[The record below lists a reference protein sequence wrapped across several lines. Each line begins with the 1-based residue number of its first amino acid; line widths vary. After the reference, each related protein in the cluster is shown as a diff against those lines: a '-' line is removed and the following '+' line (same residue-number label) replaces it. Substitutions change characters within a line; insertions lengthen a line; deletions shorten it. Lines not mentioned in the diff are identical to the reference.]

1 MIILIMIIVILI
13 IIYTI
18 IIIIIIIIFMKILIQ
33 SPNFTTKFHYQLSL
47 SAIVI
52 SIMLQ
57 DYDQGPVVKVRSLV
71 PSSACVIN
79 TPLIFPSQY
88 IIIFCSNTFFLV
100 MFILKDTQK
109 NRSQMTSN
117 KENPMIIDR
126 LVQEI
131 YKIMILTK
139 NMIMKE
145 KK

>member
-1 MIILIMIIVILI
+1 MINLSSLIRYQHYFSLIKITVDMHRHLNDTTQKSHIWMIILIMIIVILI

-33 SPNFTTKFHYQLSL
+33 SSNFTTKFHYQLSL

-88 IIIFCSNTFFLV
+88 IIIFCSKTFFWLCL
-100 MFILKDTQK
+100 F
-109 NRSQMTSN
+109 
-117 KENPMIIDR
+117 
-126 LVQEI
+126 
-131 YKIMILTK
+131 
-139 NMIMKE
+139 
-145 KK
+145 